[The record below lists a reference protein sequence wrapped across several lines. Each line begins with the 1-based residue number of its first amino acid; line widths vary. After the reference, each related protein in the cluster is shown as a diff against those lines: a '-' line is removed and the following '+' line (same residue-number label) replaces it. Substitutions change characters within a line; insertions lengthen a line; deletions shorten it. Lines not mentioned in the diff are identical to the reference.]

1 MVPEL
6 TTLTSKVYRMNDETI
21 SKLTQKLIKFRD
33 DRNWQQFHSHKD
45 LVAALAI
52 ETSELQEEFLW
63 KSEDDIAQMLKTPSA
78 REAVSDEIADVFA
91 YLLLIAEKTGI
102 DLEEALLAK
111 IIKNNAKYPVEQ
123 VKGDSRKYNEYDS

>member
-1 MVPEL
+1 
-6 TTLTSKVYRMNDETI
+6 MNDETLTQ
-21 SKLTQKLIKFRD
+21 LTQKLIKFRD

-63 KSEDDIAQMLKTPSA
+63 KNEDDIALMLKAPLS
-78 REAVSDEIADVFA
+78 REAVSDEMADVFA

-102 DLEEALLAK
+102 NLEDALLAK
-111 IIKNNAKYPVEQ
+111 MVKNNDKYPVEKA
-123 VKGDSRKYNEYDS
+123 KGDSRKYNKYDS

>member
-1 MVPEL
+1 
-6 TTLTSKVYRMNDETI
+6 MNEETI

-45 LVAALAI
+45 LVTALAI

-102 DLEEALLAK
+102 NLEEALLAK

>member
-1 MVPEL
+1 
-6 TTLTSKVYRMNDETI
+6 MNEETI
-21 SKLTQKLIKFRD
+21 TQLTKKLIKFRD

-63 KSEDDIAQMLKTPSA
+63 KSEDDIAQMLKTPSK

-102 DLEEALLAK
+102 NLESALLAK
-111 IIKNNAKYPVEQ
+111 IVKNNAKYPANR
-123 VKGDSRKYNEYDS
+123 VKGDARKYTEY

>member
-1 MVPEL
+1 
-6 TTLTSKVYRMNDETI
+6 MNDETLT
-21 SKLTQKLIKFRD
+21 KLTQKLIKFRD

-63 KSEDDIAQMLKTPSA
+63 KSEDDIAGMLNTPST
-78 REAVSDEIADVFA
+78 REAISDEMADVFA

-102 DLEEALLAK
+102 DLEEALIAK
-111 IIKNNAKYPVEQ
+111 MDKNNDKYPVDK
-123 VKGDSRKYNEYDS
+123 VKGDSRKYNKYHS